1 LPTFLDPLESI
12 YDSIEY
18 FYISNKHTLEHLL
31 IEVLFIFLI
40 NKFIIYYVY
49 AKMISMKTTRIDLH
63 NHTTRCNH
71 AEGTIDEYI
80 QRAIELGIDI
90 YGFSEHAPMDFDEG
104 YRLPVC
110 DMDAYVKDVLDAKER
125 YKDDIEILLGYE
137 VDYLPGHMDERV
149 LNADVDYL
157 IGSVHFIDKWSF
169 DNPEFIGGWKSKDID
184 EIWKAYFE
192 ATEAMVKMEK
202 FDIVGHL
209 DLIKV
214 FKYLPKQDV
223 RILAKEVLKAIK
235 KAGMV
240 MELNAAGLRKPVGEI
255 YPSKPLLEV
264 AYELDIPITFSSDAH
279 AVDQVGY
286 GYEETTKLA
295 KEIGYT
301 QAVTFKDR
309 EKQLITF

>member
-1 LPTFLDPLESI
+1 
-12 YDSIEY
+12 
-18 FYISNKHTLEHLL
+18 
-31 IEVLFIFLI
+31 
-40 NKFIIYYVY
+40 
-49 AKMISMKTTRIDLH
+49 MKTTRIDLH

-90 YGFSEHAPMDFDEG
+90 YGFSEHAPMDFDEK
-104 YRLPVC
+104 YRLPFC

-125 YKDDIEILLGYE
+125 YKNEIEILLGYE

-149 LNADVDYL
+149 LSAKVDYL

-169 DNPEFIGGWKSKDID
+169 DNPEFIGGWKTKDVD

-192 ATEAMVKMEK
+192 ATEAMVKTGK

-214 FKYLPKQDV
+214 FKYMPKQDV
-223 RILAKEVLKAIK
+223 RLLAKDVLKAIK
-235 KAGMV
+235 KSGMV
-240 MELNAAGLRKPVGEI
+240 MELNAAGLRKPVGEV
-255 YPSKPLLEV
+255 YPSKALLEV

-279 AVDQVGY
+279 AVDQVGF
-286 GYEETTKLA
+286 GYETTTSLA
-295 KEIGYT
+295 KSVGYT

-309 EKQLITF
+309 EKQLLTF